1 MKQRNTITRKFL
13 DNLNNLNRFRG
24 RHQTVK
30 IHVQEELHTH
40 IFQCGA
46 GVHENDKP
54 PVTARR
60 PGGWFRDFSF
70 LRFNAGFLGD
80 FPSRHE
86 ITAETVEN
94 GGRGGGY
101 TVERRR
107 WYFPHNKKQARLSS
121 NRACYFSSKYLEKS
135 YITLDISDN
144 SFISYSF
151 SAFIIRAISKSRSVA
166 GELPLILF
174 FSAEA
179 PSR

>member
-1 MKQRNTITRKFL
+1 MEDIAVTPCFL
-13 DNLNNLNRFRG
+13 SLARRLA
-24 RHQTVK
+24 K
-30 IHVQEELHTH
+30 LYLH
-40 IFQCGA
+40 FQYRAGA
-46 GVHENDKP
+46 GLPLPQRGSSQHPAGDGYGKIL
-54 PVTARR
+54 
-60 PGGWFRDFSF
+60 FCF
-70 LRFNAGFLGD
+70 FNAGFLGG
-80 FPSRHE
+80 FPDRHK
-86 ITAETVEN
+86 ITAETAEN